1 MNNHLLFE
9 IKDRYVNVTLASLTN
24 KWNILYSK
32 KFVFKRNQKNEQSSF
47 DASWIPHMKQQ
58 VSQIIEFDLIDDISL
73 ILNSRQVILG
83 SKIFKT
89 PIIEFDIKKGK
100 KEFIDQLRSD
110 NKNMYVLGVSKAVMA
125 QQGVYANMKFVY
137 ELFPEKQLQTII
149 SSFQYE
155 GIKIKRVQSGFKAIK
170 KATQPYMQLSKSVV
184 NIDFDSYFTTITHTL
199 DGVVQNVSK
208 KNIGIESIYMA
219 VAQQLEVDIS
229 SAVKLVKAFGNIP
242 PENIVDNRIISSRF
256 NKETGLYK
264 DFDKKQLSSVIT
276 QVVNSIYEHIY
287 EDVNISKES
296 NPLFLFSGQL
306 SGLKGFVEYSKTTL
320 DINNVKTYKSNIV
333 GINDYDAFVTS
344 GALAKTRK
352 VSTEDAKQQPK
363 AQIISLFNRVKR
375 LYNYI

>member
-1 MNNHLLFE
+1 
-9 IKDRYVNVTLASLTN
+9 
-24 KWNILYSK
+24 
-32 KFVFKRNQKNEQSSF
+32 
-47 DASWIPHMKQQ
+47 MKQQ